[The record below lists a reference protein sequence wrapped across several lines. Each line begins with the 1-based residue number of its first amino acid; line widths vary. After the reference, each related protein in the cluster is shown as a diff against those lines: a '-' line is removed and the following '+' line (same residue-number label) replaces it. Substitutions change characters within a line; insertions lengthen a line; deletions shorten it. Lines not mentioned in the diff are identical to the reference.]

1 MPAVSNT
8 PRCIVCNSGP
18 LIALAGIGQ
27 LELLPKLYCSIL
39 TPSAV
44 QLEIT
49 GARQFSHQ
57 TAIFSVAWL
66 KVQGLTGPLDP
77 LLSSELGP
85 GEAEVIALAH
95 ELRAGRVLMD
105 ERKGR
110 RIATLVYGL
119 TVTGTGG
126 ILLQAKRTGLVT
138 EIRPLLVAMKKNG
151 YFLSDRLLEAVC
163 RAAGE

>member
-1 MPAVSNT
+1 MPALPDP

-18 LIALAGIGQ
+18 LIALAGIRQ
-27 LELLPKLYCSIL
+27 LDLLSKLYSSIV

-44 QLEIT
+44 QQEIT

-95 ELRAGRVLMD
+95 ELRAGRVLID

-110 RIATLVYGL
+110 RIAKLVYGL

-126 ILLQAKRTGLVT
+126 ILLEAKRTGLVT
-138 EIRPLLVAMKKNG
+138 EIRPLMVAMKKNG
-151 YFLSDRLLEAVC
+151 YFLSDRLVEAVC
-163 RAAGE
+163 QAAAE